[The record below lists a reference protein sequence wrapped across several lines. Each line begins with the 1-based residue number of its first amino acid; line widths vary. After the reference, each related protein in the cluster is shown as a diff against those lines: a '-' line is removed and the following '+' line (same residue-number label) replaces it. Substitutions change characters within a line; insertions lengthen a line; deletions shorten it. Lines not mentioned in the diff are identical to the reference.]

1 MDRVAGCEVGYC
13 GGELGLKKFL
23 LETDDPS
30 DPGMRWE
37 LLLAMMPLITSSC
50 GGGTDFKSEKST
62 LILSS
67 EFLSPCL
74 LQTIP
79 SQMKQR
85 WMFSPLFFTWLG
97 GRGNKKVIKNIFT
110 KHSPF
115 CFNLCETVRTE
126 TVHFGQFLRRP
137 DLQVKEQSLPISH
150 SWWYSQA
157 WSTYCGDYFAS

>member
-1 MDRVAGCEVGYC
+1 
-13 GGELGLKKFL
+13 
-23 LETDDPS
+23 
-30 DPGMRWE
+30 
-37 LLLAMMPLITSSC
+37 MMPLITTSC
-50 GGGTDFKSEKST
+50 AFGTDFESEKST
-62 LILSS
+62 LILCS

-85 WMFSPLFFTWLG
+85 WMFSPVFFTWLG
-97 GRGNKKVIKNIFT
+97 GRRNIKVIKNIFT

-115 CFNLCETVRTE
+115 CCYLCETVRTQ

-150 SWWYSQA
+150 LKIITSLWNIAKCTTDSLIKQPLFELLA
-157 WSTYCGDYFAS
+157 FCQVTP

>member
-1 MDRVAGCEVGYC
+1 
-13 GGELGLKKFL
+13 
-23 LETDDPS
+23 
-30 DPGMRWE
+30 
-37 LLLAMMPLITSSC
+37 MPLITSSC

-79 SQMKQR
+79 SQTKQR

-126 TVHFGQFLRRP
+126 TVHFRQFLRRP
-137 DLQVKEQSLPISH
+137 DLQVKEQCTHDSKLTPHPSETH
-150 SWWYSQA
+150 MEEGGGMFTSQE
-157 WSTYCGDYFAS
+157 SINMFTSQKSINGHMGPD

>member
-1 MDRVAGCEVGYC
+1 
-13 GGELGLKKFL
+13 
-23 LETDDPS
+23 
-30 DPGMRWE
+30 
-37 LLLAMMPLITSSC
+37 MMPLITSSC

-110 KHSPF
+110 KHSPC

-126 TVHFGQFLRRP
+126 TVHFRQFLRRP
-137 DLQVKEQSLPISH
+137 DLQVKEQSLLIPHTADDIHKLEAPIVEIILLH
-150 SWWYSQA
+150 R
-157 WSTYCGDYFAS
+157 DIPN